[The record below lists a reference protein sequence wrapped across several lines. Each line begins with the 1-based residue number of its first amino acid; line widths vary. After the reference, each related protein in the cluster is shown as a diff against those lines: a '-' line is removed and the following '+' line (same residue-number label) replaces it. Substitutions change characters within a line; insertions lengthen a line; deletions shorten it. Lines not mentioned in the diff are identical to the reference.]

1 MLPVTSLSGGNDFL
15 TTFFHRLFPINV
27 SFTTSSAR
35 LTEASAGPVELE
47 LTASTANNQ
56 EGCYHVHFDYP
67 YIRSTCKPARAAKYD
82 RQPGDDA
89 AAPRHR
95 QEGQLGS
102 RQSDELLHRRGPL
115 VARRRTDQ
123 PARLDDQRRE
133 HHQGGRQRP
142 DLDHHDHPVDASD
155 DHPGPAGRLLAE
167 RILRTRRHNYRHE
180 QPED

>member
-1 MLPVTSLSGGNDFL
+1 MPSIVPVTWISGANEFL
-15 TTFFHRLFPINV
+15 TTFFHRLLPINV

-56 EGCYHVHFDYP
+56 KGCYHVHFDYP
-67 YIRSTCKPARAAKYD
+67 HVRSTRKSARAAKYD

-102 RQSDELLHRRGPL
+102 RQSDELFHCF
-115 VARRRTDQ
+115 VA
-123 PARLDDQRRE
+123 
-133 HHQGGRQRP
+133 GF
-142 DLDHHDHPVDASD
+142 
-155 DHPGPAGRLLAE
+155 AGSRVA
-167 RILRTRRHNYRHE
+167 
-180 QPED
+180 